1 MKSLLAA
8 IMMFTRLPLW
18 RIVQVNKKDYTGIL
32 LYWPVVGFLTG
43 LTTWGVLCLTA
54 FYMPTLVACILA
66 VIARIL
72 LTGALHED
80 GLADFCDGYGVMGL
94 ILYFL
99 LYVALLYELR
109 QPHGCLYIR
118 EYVPLATILGADVC
132 AKLCTA
138 AMINTLPYARTE
150 EESKVK
156 VLYRKIRFYEYLLV
170 AFPCLAILRVLD
182 TPLLP
187 LIPTL
192 LSVTFLG
199 GYLKRKIGGYTGDCC
214 GATVLIAEIVFY
226 LSTLIL
232 IQNPIA

>member
-1 MKSLLAA
+1 
-8 IMMFTRLPLW
+8 
-18 RIVQVNKKDYTGIL
+18 
-32 LYWPVVGFLTG
+32 
-43 LTTWGVLCLTA
+43 
-54 FYMPTLVACILA
+54 
-66 VIARIL
+66 
-72 LTGALHED
+72 
-80 GLADFCDGYGVMGL
+80 
-94 ILYFL
+94 
-99 LYVALLYELR
+99 
-109 QPHGCLYIR
+109 
-118 EYVPLATILGADVC
+118 
-132 AKLCTA
+132 
-138 AMINTLPYARTE
+138 MINTLPYARTE